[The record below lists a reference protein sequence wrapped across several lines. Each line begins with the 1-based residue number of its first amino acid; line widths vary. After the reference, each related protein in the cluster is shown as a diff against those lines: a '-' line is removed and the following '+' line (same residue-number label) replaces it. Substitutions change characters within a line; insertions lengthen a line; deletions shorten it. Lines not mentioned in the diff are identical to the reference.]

1 MCCVPD
7 MLDSMGRT
15 DFVFR
20 AAILHQNRELRVD
33 LDIENNEWAAL
44 LRDSYLM
51 ATYAIVNE
59 AYLECRPY
67 SIQLP

>member
-1 MCCVPD
+1 MFLTCSTAWVEQTSSSAQQFCI
-7 MLDSMGRT
+7 R
-15 DFVFR
+15 
-20 AAILHQNRELRVD
+20 NRKLRVD